1 MKKLAEFFTVRLLI
15 NVLIIAT
22 AVFALVFTFIH
33 NQKSDGYILGDWL
46 INYQDGGFKRR
57 GLSGSFFFLIQD
69 FTGLKLNLAVYFFQ
83 VIIIC
88 GFFYTYFILI
98 QRKQPDLFYLSLLL
112 SSIGFVGIF
121 NCVDYVGKKEFV
133 VFLLFAV
140 FINLLEKDKLS
151 CFKEYLICLGLVISM
166 LFHEITL
173 FFLSSFLFGFY
184 LKSVNF

>member
-69 FTGLKLNLAVYFFQ
+69 FTGLKLNLVVYFFQ

-88 GFFYTYFILI
+88 GFFYTYFTLI
-98 QRKQPDLFYLSLLL
+98 QRKKPDLFYLSLLL
-112 SSIGFVGIF
+112 SSIGFIGIF
-121 NCVDYVGKKEFV
+121 NCVDYVGKKEF
-133 VFLLFAV
+133 
-140 FINLLEKDKLS
+140 
-151 CFKEYLICLGLVISM
+151 
-166 LFHEITL
+166 
-173 FFLSSFLFGFY
+173 
-184 LKSVNF
+184 

>member
-69 FTGLKLNLAVYFFQ
+69 FT
-83 VIIIC
+83 
-88 GFFYTYFILI
+88 
-98 QRKQPDLFYLSLLL
+98 
-112 SSIGFVGIF
+112 
-121 NCVDYVGKKEFV
+121 
-133 VFLLFAV
+133 
-140 FINLLEKDKLS
+140 
-151 CFKEYLICLGLVISM
+151 
-166 LFHEITL
+166 
-173 FFLSSFLFGFY
+173 
-184 LKSVNF
+184 